1 VVLAKPTICPK
12 GNADPLYVEASA
24 LLSKRLTGIGRL
36 VARLLAA
43 IAQLRPVRLVTTIQ
57 WETARNQRLSTSLLC
72 GQEIDV
78 TAQDVSD
85 ADDKDIVVWARQIL
99 QRPRRRHDPRESSR
113 HTGLYTMLRPAERHF
128 RRELC
133 LLYDFTPLLLPWS
146 HTTDTRENFGNYF
159 AQTSGLCDKAVAISH
174 STKHDASWLCALRP
188 EDVVVCHPGPSVC
201 VQGHACDRNVSRRDD
216 VLLVVSTLEPRKN
229 GRFLLDWFLETS
241 VLASGAELWWV
252 GPQGWLCDGI
262 KRIRRKSRGRSI
274 KLLGMISDRSLCEA
288 YRQAG
293 TTIYPSL
300 YEGFGF
306 PVLDSLWHGTPVLCS
321 FNSSL
326 QEFALSGVYF
336 FDGCDPGSLDEAYR
350 AMAAD
355 RPVAIARSV
364 LEERF
369 SWDRM
374 ARTVES
380 LCA

>member
-1 VVLAKPTICPK
+1 MVLAKPTVYP
-12 GNADPLYVEASA
+12 NSQADPLYVEASA

-43 IAQLRPVRLVTTIQ
+43 ITQLRPVRLVTTIQ
-57 WETARNQRLSTSLLC
+57 AETARNQRLSTSLLC
-72 GQEIDV
+72 GQEIAL
-78 TAQDVSD
+78 TAQDAAD
-85 ADDKDIVVWARQIL
+85 ADGDIAVWARQIL
-99 QRPRRRHDPRESSR
+99 RRPRRRHDVRESSR
-113 HTGLYTMLRPAERHF
+113 HAGLYTMLRPAERHF

-133 LLYDFTPLLLPWS
+133 LLYDFTPLLLPWA
-146 HTTDTRENFGNYF
+146 HTSDTRENFGNYF
-159 AQTSGLCDKAVAISH
+159 TQTSGLCDKAVAISH
-174 STKHDASWLCALRP
+174 STRHDASWLCALPP

-201 VQGHACDRNVSRRDD
+201 VRAHACGGSVSRRDD

-229 GRFLLDWFLETS
+229 GRLLLDWFLETS
-241 VLASGAELWWV
+241 VLAPGAELWWV

-262 KRIRRKSRGRSI
+262 KRTRRKSRGRSI
-274 KLLGMISDRSLCEA
+274 KLLGMISDRRLCAA

-293 TTIYPSL
+293 ATIYPSL

-306 PVLDSLWHGTPVLCS
+306 PVVDSLWHGTPVLCS

-326 QEFALSGVYF
+326 QEFSFSGVYF

-350 AMAAD
+350 AMEAD
-355 RPVAIARSV
+355 RPVAIARSA